1 MKLRA
6 NNCHVE
12 MKPDFL
18 FDIHNKFKSFY
29 SPWVYICIYLSDV
42 NTVMNKPDNFFKTDT
57 NLICKLLD
65 TDPSTVSR
73 AKDQLADFGLIE
85 MKGHKI
91 KVNHNK
97 CDSLFEEVE
106 GFKKFI
112 KVLVKIKNN

>member
-1 MKLRA
+1 MLLFVS
-6 NNCHVE
+6 HY
-12 MKPDFL
+12 PDE
-18 FDIHNKFKSFY
+18 DSVKDGMSQRI
-29 SPWVYICIYLSDV
+29 V
-42 NTVMNKPDNFFKTDT
+42 NVDNFFKTDT

-97 CDSLFEEVE
+97 CILSLS
-106 GFKKFI
+106 KK
-112 KVLVKIKNN
+112 